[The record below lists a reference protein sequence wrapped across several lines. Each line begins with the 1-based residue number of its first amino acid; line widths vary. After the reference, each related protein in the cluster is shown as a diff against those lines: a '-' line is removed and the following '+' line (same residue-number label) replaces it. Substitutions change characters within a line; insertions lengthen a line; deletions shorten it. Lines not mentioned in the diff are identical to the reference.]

1 MNTGDLL
8 TVKEFAEKA
17 GVSKQRIYKLM
28 VDSLQP
34 YTIKQENGY
43 TMLKAEGLKVFGMYA
58 ELKPCNPVGLK
69 PCNDEQMQAGSGI
82 EPKTVETLQPY
93 RVETLQQS
101 VIDTQAAE
109 IETLKQQ
116 LETLQDQLTAK
127 DKQISLLQ
135 AHTADQQ
142 QTIQSLTAML
152 HPQQQLNAAA
162 AVIQKQLIDQSE
174 GTPAPA
180 PEPSPTE
187 TGSSS
192 TAAKEKENAADQSE
206 GTPKR
211 GILTHIQAALG
222 GKSYK
227 RKRNRRSRI
236 RK

>member
-69 PCNDEQMQAGSGI
+69 PCNDEQMQTGSGI

-174 GTPAPA
+174 GSGQ
-180 PEPSPTE
+180 PS
-187 TGSSS
+187 TGDGQRLDR
-192 TAAKEKENAADQSE
+192 EQGERPRSE
-206 GTPKR
+206 R
-211 GILTHIQAALG
+211 GRH
-222 GKSYK
+222 KS
-227 RKRNRRSRI
+227 RSRAYKGKKRVWDKLNPFKQKI
-236 RK
+236 

>member
-174 GTPAPA
+174 GSGQ
-180 PEPSPTE
+180 PS
-187 TGSSS
+187 TGDGQRLDR
-192 TAAKEKENAADQSE
+192 EQGERPRSE
-206 GTPKR
+206 R
-211 GILTHIQAALG
+211 GRH
-222 GKSYK
+222 KS
-227 RKRNRRSRI
+227 RSRAY
-236 RK
+236 KGKKSLWGMLDPFKQKGG